1 MIIEILADISRAV
14 STYLTYVNIVGGLWI
29 LAGVVVILHDKI
41 NKIVQS
47 FRLKEVFLVIFAF
60 AFLSATFLYLIV
72 FTLINPSKIKAL
84 YDALL
89 DIPQTFVS
97 NYKFDTLTIE
107 KEGERYLISFENL
120 EPDKPFVYILG
131 EPQKNIKLVLTYF
144 NKETITLDEI
154 LEDVG
159 KELLEIED
167 NPNEYRYLT
176 VNLYQ
181 RGGVFLTMYFQKNLP
196 KYLAEPQP
204 FDYRFRNSQINE
216 SESKGL
222 VFSYDEIKQK
232 ISRYTDPKVRDSL
245 ITYFYTGIGL
255 LWFLGVISQSVL
267 LSLLYLAY
275 RLILSFLT
283 KEFDPRLKPFIIPIA
298 LASSL
303 IYGGTMFILREEWLI
318 FLIVIPVMVFVL
330 TNMKLNKQ

>member
-1 MIIEILADISRAV
+1 MIIEILSDISRAV
-14 STYLTYVNIVGGLWI
+14 SNYITYVNIVGGLWI
-29 LAGVVVILHDKI
+29 LAGVAIILHDKI

-60 AFLSATFLYLIV
+60 GFLSAVFLYLVV
-72 FTLINPSKIKAL
+72 FTFINPSKIQAL

-89 DIPQTFVS
+89 DIPQTFIS
-97 NYKFDTLTIE
+97 DYRFDTFTIE
-107 KEGERYLISFENL
+107 KDGERYLISFENL
-120 EPDKPFVYILG
+120 EPDKPFVYVLG

-154 LEDVG
+154 LDEVG

-176 VNLYQ
+176 VNLSQ
-181 RGGVFLTMYFQKNLP
+181 KGGVFLTIYFQKNLP

-204 FDYRFRNSQINE
+204 FDYRFGNSQINE

-232 ISRYTDPKVRDSL
+232 ISRYSDPKVRDSL
-245 ITYFYTGIGL
+245 ITYLYTGMGL

-283 KEFDPRLKPFIIPIA
+283 KEFDPRLKHFTTPIA